1 MDIHAYIESG
11 QLEAYVQGL
20 LSEQEMQEVDTLAT
34 THPEVRKELEEI
46 RAAVQLY
53 APAAVGPTP
62 PSLETVIGRLQEA
75 QTIPS
80 SPTLSSA
87 SIPTQKPSKLLPLI
101 LAASLVL
108 FLSSMGINYYLFQEN
123 NRLQNRVTLLEN
135 NDSYLAQQYQVS
147 KTNPVVIPDPQA
159 FLASSDHIRIPLAGL
174 ETAPDFSAVVFM
186 NPQSREVFIHIENLP
201 QPPEGHQYQLW
212 AIKDGVSLDAGIF
225 DFHSDIQR
233 LRPMEVE
240 IQAFAVTLEESG
252 GSPLPN
258 LSRMFVKGE
267 VPVG

>member
-1 MDIHAYIESG
+1 MDIQAYIESG

-20 LSEQEMQEVDTLAT
+20 LSEQEMKEVDTLASA
-34 THPEVRKELEEI
+34 HPEVRKELEEI
-46 RAAVQLY
+46 RAAIQLY

-62 PSLETVIGRLQEA
+62 PSLESMMGRLQEA

-80 SPTLSSA
+80 SPVLSSTR
-87 SIPTQKPSKLLPLI
+87 IPKSNKLLPLI

-108 FLSSMGINYYLFQEN
+108 FLCSMGINYYLYQEN
-123 NRLQNRVTLLEN
+123 NRLQNRVTLLET

-147 KTNPVVIPDPQA
+147 KTNPVVVTDPQS
-159 FLASSDHIRIPLAGL
+159 FLASPDHIRIPLTGL

-186 NPQSREVFIHIENLP
+186 NPESREVFIHIENLP

-258 LSRMFVKGE
+258 LDRMFVKGE
-267 VPVG
+267 IPVG

>member
-1 MDIHAYIESG
+1 MDIQAYIESG
-11 QLEAYVQGL
+11 HLEAYVQGL
-20 LSEQEMQEVDTLAT
+20 LSEQEMKEVDTLAST
-34 THPEVRKELEEI
+34 YPEVRKELEEI
-46 RAAVQLY
+46 RAAIQLY

-62 PSLETVIGRLQEA
+62 PFLESVMKRLEKA
-75 QTIPS
+75 QSIAN
-80 SPTLSSA
+80 SPTLS
-87 SIPTQKPSKLLPLI
+87 PTRTQPSSKLLPLI

-108 FLSSMGINYYLFQEN
+108 FLCSMGINYYLYQEN
-123 NRLQNRVTLLEN
+123 NRLQNRVTVLEN

-147 KTNPVVIPDPQA
+147 KTNPVVITNPQA
-159 FLASSDHIRIPLAGL
+159 FLASSDHIRIPLSGL
-174 ETAPDFSAVVFM
+174 ETASDLSAVVFM
-186 NPQSREVFIHIENLP
+186 NPESREVFIHIENLP

-225 DFHSDIQR
+225 DFHSEIQR

-258 LSRMFVKGE
+258 LNRMFVKGE
-267 VPVG
+267 IPVG